1 MQKKKTP
8 FPPLPEDEGIF
19 VTRSPLP
26 PQADYARCLEQ
37 IFATRRLTNHQT
49 FVRQLEHSLRRFLN
63 TPHLSLCV
71 NGTAGLQLALHLA
84 GLAGKKVIT
93 TAFSYVATLS
103 ALLWEGCT
111 PVFADIDPET
121 LCLSPESVR
130 RALVAHPD
138 AAGLLPVHVYGN
150 ACDVDGLENICREH
164 GLACVYDAAH
174 AFGSSLKG
182 RSLLDFGDY
191 SVCSFHATKLFHT
204 VEGGCVVTHSKADQ
218 RRMELLRAFGH
229 IGDTHLALGLN
240 AKMSE
245 LHAAMGLCLLPHLEE
260 NIRLRA
266 EICSRYDAL
275 LGPTAERAR
284 LRRPRS
290 FPHLSYNYAYYPLI
304 LANEAQLLRVKGAL
318 EKENIHP
325 RRYFYPALTQLSYLP
340 QSVDRDQ
347 CPIAEDTARRALCLP
362 LYAELELQDVRRI
375 AAIVLRNV

>member
-1 MQKKKTP
+1 M
-8 FPPLPEDEGIF
+8 
-19 VTRSPLP
+19 
-26 PQADYARCLEQ
+26 
-37 IFATRRLTNHQT
+37 
-49 FVRQLEHSLRRFLN
+49 
-63 TPHLSLCV
+63 
-71 NGTAGLQLALHLA
+71 
-84 GLAGKKVIT
+84 IT

-275 LGPTAERAR
+275 LAQQPSGPG
-284 LRRPRS
+284 LRRPPLFS
-290 FPHLSYNYAYYPLI
+290 PLI
-304 LANEAQLLRVKGAL
+304 VQLRLLSSDPCERSATAAGQGRAGKG
-318 EKENIHP
+318 K
-325 RRYFYPALTQLSYLP
+325 YPPPAVFLSGF
-340 QSVDRDQ
+340 D
-347 CPIAEDTARRALCLP
+347 
-362 LYAELELQDVRRI
+362 
-375 AAIVLRNV
+375 AIVVSAPIR